1 MPHLDT
7 IVRIADILHVA
18 LDELA
23 GRQEPSQDLKIRNY
37 QLRQLCQQCDILP
50 DADQQALIVMM
61 DSLVKKSDVTRVT
74 SKLAH
79 G

>member
-1 MPHLDT
+1 MLSSLLKGVCPLCF
-7 IVRIADILHVA
+7 

-37 QLRQLCQQCDILP
+37 QLRQLYQQCDTLP
-50 DADQQALIVMM
+50 DTGQQALIVMM
-61 DSLVKKSDVTRVT
+61 DSLVKKSDVT
-74 SKLAH
+74 KAIGKIAH

>member
-1 MPHLDT
+1 MG
-7 IVRIADILHVA
+7 IKIANILQVA

-37 QLRQLCQQCDILP
+37 QLRQPCQQCDILP
-50 DADQQALIVMM
+50 DANQQALIVVM
-61 DSLVKKSDVTRVT
+61 DSLVKKSDVT
-74 SKLAH
+74 KFIGNMAH